1 MSEILPQVDF
11 LVFLVYSAAVI
22 YLFAYNTPTT
32 ERNLCISI
40 VLCFA
45 LWSFCEA
52 YAHLSPTPDRALMWF
67 SISSFG
73 WIIFPLPVLFF
84 YLAVTRGIKPNFR
97 AVLAPSFLCLF
108 LITAQWRG
116 NLVNKV
122 ERGPFGWVAFWAN
135 SPAFHLFVIYYSAI
149 LFFAPF

>member
-1 MSEILPQVDF
+1 MPEILPQVDF
-11 LVFLVYSAAVI
+11 LVFLVYSAAAI
-22 YLFAYNTPTT
+22 SLFAYNIPTT

-97 AVLAPSFLCLF
+97 A
-108 LITAQWRG
+108 
-116 NLVNKV
+116 
-122 ERGPFGWVAFWAN
+122 
-135 SPAFHLFVIYYSAI
+135 
-149 LFFAPF
+149 

>member
-1 MSEILPQVDF
+1 MPEILPQVDF
-11 LVFLVYSAAVI
+11 LVFLVYSAAAI
-22 YLFAYNTPTT
+22 SLFAYNTPTT
-32 ERNLCISI
+32 ERNLCMSI

-52 YAHLSPTPDRALMWF
+52 YAHLSPTPDGALMWF
-67 SISSFG
+67 NISSFG

-97 AVLAPSFLCLF
+97 AVLTPSFLCLF

-116 NLVNKV
+116 GLINKV
-122 ERGPFGWVAFWAN
+122 ERGPLVGLP
-135 SPAFHLFVIYYSAI
+135 SGPIHPHLTY
-149 LFFAPF
+149 L